1 MPIADVLSGDLLLL
15 IGAGLRIVDCGQL
28 AACAPWLADACG
40 GRARAAADGDDCC
53 RLWAARLAARW
64 ARADPRLAPSSRA
77 VAALGGARRAVRARR
92 ARR

>member
-40 GRARAAADGDDCC
+40 GRARAA
-53 RLWAARLAARW
+53 
-64 ARADPRLAPSSRA
+64 PSS
-77 VAALGGARRAVRARR
+77 VAEARARR
-92 ARR
+92 PLSR